1 MSADNAQANALTDA
15 AIEVL
20 RSGALDLNPIL
31 SYTAVLRIGN
41 KRGVSLHNWDTLEQA
56 ARNVMV
62 EREEGGCMIWE
73 IPTVKFGEE
82 YARLTNEAG

>member
-1 MSADNAQANALTDA
+1 MRTTHKPMRSQTAM
-15 AIEVL
+15 EVL
-20 RSGALDLNPIL
+20 RSGALDLDPVL
-31 SYTAVLRIGN
+31 HYTGVLRIGT

-73 IPTVKFGEE
+73 IPVVKFGEE